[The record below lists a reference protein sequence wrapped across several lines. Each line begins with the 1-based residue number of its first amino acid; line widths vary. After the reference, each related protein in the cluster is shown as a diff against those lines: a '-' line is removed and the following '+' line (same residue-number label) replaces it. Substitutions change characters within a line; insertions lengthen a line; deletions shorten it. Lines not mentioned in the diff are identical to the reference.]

1 MFRGVSRD
9 VFHHWQDFHV
19 IVMMALLLM
28 TTERLAGKVN
38 IFVES
43 ESFSLLILKFL
54 NPVAFRIA
62 KTL

>member
-1 MFRGVSRD
+1 M
-9 VFHHWQDFHV
+9 

-43 ESFSLLILKFL
+43 ESFSLLIFE
-54 NPVAFRIA
+54 IS
-62 KTL
+62 